1 MTDTT
6 GASADANLP
15 TDDDLHDQI
24 VNFNVADMP
33 SNHEFVGNVR
43 MALPTKVAALAP
55 QHRQAI
61 LDELLTYPASMREDK
76 EAELVGRKVEELA
89 MAARLR
95 SGPGENATPFQ
106 KASWEIHR
114 EVTDLEAQ
122 SDAIMAQLAEV
133 SHIDPVT
140 EERTFRFPIGS
151 PRRDALDAEFQRLGH
166 AIELLKGSEGHQRLT
181 KAKAETGNLI
191 RQRMQEQADRVEVE
205 KRAAA
210 MVREADL
217 NRRAASRAKFMT
229 PTYVT
234 GS

>member
-6 GASADANLP
+6 GASTDANFP

-24 VNFNVADMP
+24 VNFSVADMP
-33 SNHEFVGNVR
+33 SNHEIVGDVR
-43 MALPTKVAALAP
+43 MALPTKVTALAP

-76 EAELVGRKVEELA
+76 EAELVGRKVTDLA
-89 MAARLR
+89 LAARLR

-106 KASWEIHR
+106 KESWAIHR

-151 PRRDALDAEFQRLGH
+151 PRRDALDAEFQRL
-166 AIELLKGSEGHQRLT
+166 T

-191 RQRMQEQADRVEVE
+191 RARMQEQADAAEVE

-210 MVREADL
+210 MVREAEIS
-217 NRRAASRAKFMT
+217 RRAASRAKFLS
-229 PTYVT
+229 PTHAT
-234 GS
+234 HAA